1 MLGIQD
7 LPLFIVAGL
16 ALNITPGQDTIY
28 IIGRSAAGGL
38 RAGVAAALGIGA
50 GCLIHV
56 CAAVLGLSA
65 LLASS
70 APLFSAMKLAGAAY
84 LAWIALGMLR
94 SAWRRA
100 QAGRRTAQRAAPQ
113 AAGQAAPSTLPV
125 AAPSILPSA
134 GAMPGPVAFWP
145 VLRQGCLT
153 NVLNPKVALFFLAFL
168 PQFVSRD
175 ATHPALAMALLG
187 AIFCVNGTLWC
198 LFVAWSAARL
208 ARRVG
213 PGARLGAAL
222 EALGG
227 TLMLWL
233 AARLALSDAR

>member
-56 CAAVLGLSA
+56 GAAVLGLSA

-70 APLFSAMKLAGAAY
+70 APLFNAMKLAGAAY
-84 LAWIALGMLR
+84 LGWVALGMLN
-94 SAWRRA
+94 SAW
-100 QAGRRTAQRAAPQ
+100 QRAR
-113 AAGQAAPSTLPV
+113 AAGPTGTAPGRTQMRPDPV
-125 AAPSILPSA
+125 ASRPAPPHLPA
-134 GAMPGPVAFWP
+134 ADPAAFWP
-145 VLRQGCLT
+145 TLRQGCLT
-153 NVLNPKVALFFLAFL
+153 NALNPKVALFFLAFL

-175 ATHPALAMALLG
+175 AAHPALAMAVLG
-187 AIFCVNGTLWC
+187 AIFCLNGTLWC

-208 ARRVG
+208 ARRAA
-213 PGARLGAAL
+213 PETRLAAL
-222 EALGG
+222 LEASGG
-227 TLMLWL
+227 ALMLWL
-233 AARLALSDAR
+233 AARLALSEPR

>member
-56 CAAVLGLSA
+56 GAAVLGLSA

-70 APLFSAMKLAGAAY
+70 APLFNAMKLAGAAY
-84 LAWIALGMLR
+84 LGWVALGMLN
-94 SAWRRA
+94 SAW
-100 QAGRRTAQRAAPQ
+100 QRAR
-113 AAGQAAPSTLPV
+113 AAGPTGTAPGRTQMRPDPV
-125 AAPSILPSA
+125 ASRPAPPHLPA
-134 GAMPGPVAFWP
+134 ADPAAFWP
-145 VLRQGCLT
+145 TLRQGCLT
-153 NVLNPKVALFFLAFL
+153 NALNPKVALFFLAFL

-175 ATHPALAMALLG
+175 AVHPALAMAVLG
-187 AIFCVNGTLWC
+187 AIFWLNGTLWC

-208 ARRVG
+208 ARRAA
-213 PGARLGAAL
+213 PETRLAAL
-222 EALGG
+222 LEASGG
-227 TLMLWL
+227 ALMLWL
-233 AARLALSDAR
+233 AARLALSEPR

>member
-7 LPLFIVAGL
+7 LSLFIVAGL

-28 IIGRSAAGGL
+28 IVGRSAAGGL

-50 GCLIHV
+50 GCLFHV
-56 CAAVLGLSA
+56 AAAVLGLSA

-70 APLFSAMKLAGAAY
+70 ATLFNALKMAGAAY
-84 LAWIALGMLR
+84 LAWVALGMLR
-94 SAWRRA
+94 SAWRRGRA
-100 QAGRRTAQRAAPQ
+100 DPPANPAGRGATVNAP
-113 AAGQAAPSTLPV
+113 
-125 AAPSILPSA
+125 
-134 GAMPGPVAFWP
+134 PGPLHFWP

-175 ATHPALAMALLG
+175 APHPALAMALLG

-208 ARRVG
+208 ARRIG

>member
-56 CAAVLGLSA
+56 GAAVLGLSA

-70 APLFSAMKLAGAAY
+70 APLFNAMKLAGAAY
-84 LAWIALGMLR
+84 LGWVALGMLN
-94 SAWRRA
+94 SAW
-100 QAGRRTAQRAAPQ
+100 QRAR
-113 AAGQAAPSTLPV
+113 AAGPTGTAPGRTQMRPDPV
-125 AAPSILPSA
+125 ASRPAPPHLPA
-134 GAMPGPVAFWP
+134 ADPAAFWP
-145 VLRQGCLT
+145 TLRQGCLT

-175 ATHPALAMALLG
+175 AVHPALAMAVLG
-187 AIFCVNGTLWC
+187 AIFCLNGTLWC

-208 ARRVG
+208 ARRAA
-213 PGARLGAAL
+213 PETRLAAL
-222 EALGG
+222 LEASGG
-227 TLMLWL
+227 ALMLWL
-233 AARLALSDAR
+233 AARLALSEPR

>member
-7 LPLFIVAGL
+7 LSLFIVAGL

-28 IIGRSAAGGL
+28 IVGRSAAGGL

-50 GCLIHV
+50 GCLFHV
-56 CAAVLGLSA
+56 AAAVLGLSA

-70 APLFSAMKLAGAAY
+70 ATLFNAMKMAGAAY
-84 LAWIALGMLR
+84 LAWVALGMLR
-94 SAWRRA
+94 SAWRR
-100 QAGRRTAQRAAPQ
+100 GAARQGSPQ
-113 AAGQAAPSTLPV
+113 AT
-125 AAPSILPSA
+125 PSA
-134 GAMPGPVAFWP
+134 QPATRPLPGPVDFWP

-175 ATHPALAMALLG
+175 APHPALAMALLG

-208 ARRVG
+208 ARRIG
-213 PGARLGAAL
+213 TGARLGATL